1 MAKAKKEMQ
10 NKTPKKV
17 KPSAPGLLLARVW
30 VGRRDL
36 VWVLAQDESPDD
48 DSSLFLKYKPAQW
61 THLRFSVGGGV
72 AMTAT
77 VKPQLELIIVG
88 ADGQVLL
95 GMQTGY
101 ADEHLDPS
109 KSGPEFKGDIRDA
122 RFIGSKV
129 VAVGMSRQ
137 VYRREQAGQWA
148 HIDQGVLAKPKDMV
162 GFNSVDGFGPSDI
175 YAVGLKG
182 EIWHYDGKNWRQEE
196 SPTNIALQRVR
207 CFSGKKGG
215 VYACGAGGTLL
226 RGSPAGFEVIAPE
239 STKDN
244 LYGLE
249 WFEGKLY
256 VAGLTALYVLED
268 DALQPVDVGI
278 GEGVTFG
285 DLHANDG
292 VMWSVGARHILTT
305 EDGSSWTQLFY
316 SE

>member
-1 MAKAKKEMQ
+1 MAKAAKGTQKTLKKA
-10 NKTPKKV
+10 
-17 KPSAPGLLLARVW
+17 KPSAPDLLFARVW
-30 VGRRDL
+30 VGRKDL
-36 VWVLAQDESPDD
+36 VWVLAQEDPPTRSR
-48 DSSLFLKYKPAQW
+48 FLQYRAGKW
-61 THLRFSVGGGV
+61 THLYFPWGAV
-72 AMTAT
+72 AITAT
-77 VKPQLELIIVG
+77 IKPTMELIVVG
-88 ADGQVLL
+88 AEGEVLR
-95 GMQTGY
+95 GSSTGY
-101 ADEHLDPS
+101 ADEHVDNS
-109 KSGPEFKGDIRDA
+109 KSGPQFNGQIRDA
-122 RFIGSKV
+122 RFVGAKV
-129 VAVGMSRQ
+129 VAAGMSRQ

-162 GFNSVDGFGPSDI
+162 GFNSADGFAPNDI

-182 EIWHYDGKNWRQEE
+182 QIWHYDGKNWRQEE
-196 SPTNIALQRVR
+196 SPTNVALQRVR
-207 CFSGKKGG
+207 CFSGKKG

-226 RGSPAGFEVIAPE
+226 RGGPDGFEVIAPE

-292 VMWSVGARHILTT
+292 AMWSVGARHILTT
-305 EDGSSWTQLFY
+305 DDGSSWTQLFY